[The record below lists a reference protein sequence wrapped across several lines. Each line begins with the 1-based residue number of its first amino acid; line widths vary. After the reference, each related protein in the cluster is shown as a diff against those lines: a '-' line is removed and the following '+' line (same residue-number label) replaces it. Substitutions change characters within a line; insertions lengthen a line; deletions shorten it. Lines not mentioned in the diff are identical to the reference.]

1 MGPPGCSPACWSP
14 FSHLTEGVPSAAS
27 SCVENGDE
35 VLKVHQ
41 NPLLFSPFFFFSR
54 NICFKNVINKTEYTL
69 FSTHMEHSLK
79 EMIFLGHKASL
90 NKFQRTKMIQSI
102 FSSHSRVKPEI
113 GKKITT
119 KTFSKCLKNQ
129 ATHI

>member
-1 MGPPGCSPACWSP
+1 MGPQAAALPWSP
-14 FSHLTEGVPSAAS
+14 FSHLTEGVPFTAS

-41 NPLLFSPFFFFSR
+41 NPLLFSPFFFSR
-54 NICFKNVINKTEYTL
+54 NVCFKNVINKTEYTL